1 MGKAR
6 DLARLSPNS
15 SGQLPDANLL
25 ALAASKLTGQ
35 VPDANAPSG
44 SVIQIV
50 QTVKTDTWSST
61 SSSFTDITG
70 LSVTITPSSSS
81 SKILV
86 LGQLVFG
93 QAGGNLWSARLLRN
107 GTLINAGDAS
117 GSAAQGLV
125 NATYSG
131 VHNEQSVPITFLD
144 SPATTSAVTYKIQAA
159 SESGYNVWLNRADG
173 NLNDNRQARTSSNL
187 VVMEIAA

>member
-1 MGKAR
+1 MAITLNGSGSITG
-6 DLARLSPNS
+6 LS
-15 SGQLPDANLL
+15 SGAGISAS
-25 ALAASKLTGQ
+25 ALSGQ

-93 QAGGNLWSARLLRN
+93 QQGGSIWAARLLRD
-107 GTLINAGDAS
+107 GTLINAGNAS
-117 GSAAQGLV
+117 GSAARGLV

-131 VHNEQSVPITFLD
+131 VYNEQSVPIAFLD
-144 SPATTSAVTYKIQAA
+144 SPATTSSVTYKIQAA
-159 SESGYNVWLNRADG
+159 TESGYNVWLNRPDG
-173 NLNDNRQARTSSNL
+173 NLNDNREIRASSNL